1 MIKDFKLYI
10 DDYTKNDHVMYAREW
25 KIDWNW
31 FEEMEREWKDEQSTN
46 LENILDLGGEPVV
59 TPAVPTADLLG
70 LWGEPAVDLM
80 DLWGEPVVTPAV
92 TPAVPTA
99 VTPAVTP
106 AVPTADL
113 LGLWS

>member
-25 KIDWNW
+25 KIDWIW
-31 FEEMEREWKDEQSTN
+31 FEEMEREWEDEQNTN

-70 LWGEPAVDLM
+70 I
-80 DLWGEPVVTPAV
+80 WGEPVA
-92 TPAVPTA
+92 
-99 VTPAVTP
+99 TPAVTP

-113 LGLWS
+113 LGLWD